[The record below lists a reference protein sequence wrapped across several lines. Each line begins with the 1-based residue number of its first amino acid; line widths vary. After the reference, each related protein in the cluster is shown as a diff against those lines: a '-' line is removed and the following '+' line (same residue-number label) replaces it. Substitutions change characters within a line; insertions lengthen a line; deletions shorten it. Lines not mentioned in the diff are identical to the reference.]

1 MKNATLLT
9 SLLAAALLVGCGGSH
24 SSPDV
29 SPVTPAL
36 ATGLAYTDPS
46 SGSGDWKLVRNA
58 AASTSTHLVL
68 DLVGPSDG
76 TLYRGIGFTLQADT
90 TRVAFAQ
97 FKDDKGNPVGYYKD
111 GGVFRDVFSTISNP
125 APQDLPPTL
134 QAGGVTN
141 NQLMVGIFQKTDDE
155 TWTAATTGVD
165 GAKAKACA
173 TSVLQIAID
182 FDPAQKAL
190 PGSVSLA
197 VVKAKVVP
205 QHVDTYVNRLPVA
218 VPIKVGTLTLD

>member
-9 SLLAAALLVGCGGSH
+9 SLLAAALLAACGGSH
-24 SSPDV
+24 PSPPP
-29 SPVTPAL
+29 SPVSQTPAT
-36 ATGLAYTDPS
+36 ALAYTDPS
-46 SGSGDWKLVRNA
+46 SASGDWKLLKNA
-58 AASTSTHLVL
+58 TASTGTHLVL

-97 FKDDKGNPVGYYKD
+97 FRDDKGNPVGYYRD
-111 GGVFRDVFSTISNP
+111 GGVFRDVFSSISNP
-125 APQDLPPTL
+125 TPQDLPATL
-134 QAGGVTN
+134 QAGGVAN

-155 TWTAATTGVD
+155 TWTAASTGVD

-173 TSVLQIAID
+173 TSVLQVAID
-182 FDPAQKAL
+182 LDPSLKAL

-197 VVKAKVVP
+197 VVKARVIP
-205 QHVDTYVNRLPVA
+205 QHVDTYVNRVPVA
-218 VPIKVGTLTLD
+218 VPIQVGTLSLN